1 MVWIRK
7 RDRRTGVKN
16 KSAKRTGRA
25 VVKPVAKAVQF
36 DPLPDVETLKSV
48 FHYDPETG
56 SLLRLVAKQ
65 MPWHRRTNDS
75 TYCRPWAGNY
85 CESSECSFKGKKYR
99 VTRICW
105 KLFYGRD
112 PEGEVSHID
121 GNPRHNCFEN
131 LRDVVKWSQS

>member
-48 FHYDPETG
+48 NFRWFITIFCIAF
-56 SLLRLVAKQ
+56 LV
-65 MPWHRRTNDS
+65 
-75 TYCRPWAGNY
+75 
-85 CESSECSFKGKKYR
+85 SEDVIIYS
-99 VTRICW
+99 W
-105 KLFYGRD
+105 
-112 PEGEVSHID
+112 VSGHDIVPSI
-121 GNPRHNCFEN
+121 G
-131 LRDVVKWSQS
+131 